1 MKKVILI
8 DANIIIRFFL
18 NDHPKLSPQAKSLF
32 IKAGNGKLNLYL
44 DEIVVA
50 EVIWTLTSFYK
61 INKHKIIEQFQTLL
75 AQKWIVNPR
84 KELIFKTLN
93 LFGAQ
98 ALDYIDCWLL
108 VVSKSLNYNLTT
120 FDNRLKKQFL
130 SQ

>member
-1 MKKVILI
+1 MKKVVLI
-8 DANIIIRFFL
+8 DANVIIRFFL
-18 NDHPKLSPQAKSLF
+18 NDHPKLSPQTKSLF
-32 IKAGNGKLNLYL
+32 IKASKRKLDLYL
-44 DEIVVA
+44 DEVVVA
-50 EVIWTLTSFYK
+50 EVIWTLSSFYK

-84 KELIFKTLN
+84 KELIFKALN
-93 LFGAQ
+93 YYENQ

-108 VVSKSLNYNLTT
+108 VVSKSLKLNLVT